1 MNITSGNKTELKLA
15 LAMYGPVTV
24 LINTRP
30 KTFKFYSSGVY
41 FDGSCGTYCHYF
53 KLSQSNNIW
62 IFHYPQRRNLLHV

>member
-41 FDGSCGTYCHYF
+41 FDQNCGAYNRLH
-53 KLSQSNNIW
+53 LSHQLEYLEHSAPTSI
-62 IFHYPQRRNLLHV
+62 